1 MRTMSDIEKRASQ
14 RIHVE
19 IPVYIGQENLVS
31 RDVSREGLYFL
42 SDHLFA
48 EGGDLY
54 FSLGF
59 DFALPGKPIKFVCQ
73 GEVVR
78 VEHCYGKFGIAA
90 KINSLQLVH

>member
-1 MRTMSDIEKRASQ
+1 MTADKKRVSQ
-14 RIHVE
+14 RIHIE
-19 IPVYIGQENLVS
+19 IPVYIGQEVLVS
-31 RDVSREGLYFL
+31 RDVSREGIYFL

-48 EGGDLY
+48 KRVKLH

-59 DFALPGKPIKFVCQ
+59 DHALPGKPIKFGCQ

-78 VEHCYGKFGIAA
+78 VEQRHGKFGIAA

>member
-1 MRTMSDIEKRASQ
+1 MNADKKRTSQ

-31 RDVSREGLYFL
+31 RDVSREGIYFL

-48 EGGDLY
+48 EGVDLY

>member
-1 MRTMSDIEKRASQ
+1 MIFDKARSWQ

-19 IPVYIGQENLVS
+19 IPVYIGQEKLVA
-31 RDVSREGLYFL
+31 RDVSREGIYFL
-42 SDHLFA
+42 SNHLFA

-59 DFALPGKPIKFVCQ
+59 DFALPGTPIKFGCQ

-78 VEHCYGKFGIAA
+78 VEPHGGKFGVAA
-90 KINSLQLVH
+90 KISNFQYIH

>member
-1 MRTMSDIEKRASQ
+1 MNQVEKRGSE
-14 RIHVE
+14 RIRVE
-19 IPVYIGQENLVS
+19 IPVYIGPEELVS
-31 RDVSREGLYFL
+31 RDVSREGIYFL

-73 GEVVR
+73 GEVIR
-78 VEHCYGKFGIAA
+78 VEHCNGKFGIAA
-90 KINSLQLVH
+90 KINSLHLVH

>member
-1 MRTMSDIEKRASQ
+1 MIFDKARSWQ

-19 IPVYIGQENLVS
+19 IPVYIGQEKLVS
-31 RDVSREGLYFL
+31 RDVSREGIYFL

-59 DFALPGKPIKFVCQ
+59 DFAVPGKPIKFGCQ

-78 VEHCYGKFGIAA
+78 VEHCNGKFGIAA

>member
-1 MRTMSDIEKRASQ
+1 MCHDEKRSSQ
-14 RIHVE
+14 RLQVE
-19 IPVYIGQENLVS
+19 IRVYIGQEKLVS
-31 RDVSREGLYFL
+31 RDVSREGIYFL

-59 DFALPGKPIKFVCQ
+59 NFAVPGKPIKFGCQ

-78 VEHCYGKFGIAA
+78 VEHCNGKFGIAA

>member
-1 MRTMSDIEKRASQ
+1 MIFDKARSWQ

-19 IPVYIGQENLVS
+19 IPVYIGQEKLVS
-31 RDVSREGLYFL
+31 RDVSREGIYFL

-59 DFALPGKPIKFVCQ
+59 ILLCLESQSSLVAREKLFA
-73 GEVVR
+73 
-78 VEHCYGKFGIAA
+78 
-90 KINSLQLVH
+90 